1 MTSSIVIPARKLREM
16 LGAVM
21 PHAGDDDT
29 LPVLNAV
36 QFEIR
41 GGELFTVATDRY
53 TIGVARC
60 AIPGAKSTQP
70 PWATANLMLA
80 EARELAG
87 LISHADV
94 AALTFTD
101 DLLEMDGG
109 PGARASWTL
118 HAVEYPDWRTLMSNM
133 LAGEPAELPA
143 NYGLSPLH
151 LAKFRP
157 DEVDDRQ
164 YCRAPLRMRLLER
177 SDRKGVVL
185 HSGERFPVFLVTR
198 GDWFLGALMPTRID
212 PAEFGEPDPDPWAE
226 WTALLPPAEQ
236 APAEDAGKPLATATK

>member
-1 MTSSIVIPARKLREM
+1 MTSTIVVPAGKLQDM

-21 PHAGDDDT
+21 PHAGDEDH
-29 LPVLNAV
+29 LPLLNAV

-41 GGELFTVATDRY
+41 DGVLFAVATDRY

-60 AIPGAKSTQP
+60 AIPGAKANP
-70 PWATANLMLA
+70 PAWTTANLMLA
-80 EARELAG
+80 EAREMKRLLA
-87 LISHADV
+87 SSDV

-101 DLLEMDGG
+101 DLLELDAGRV
-109 PGARASWTL
+109 RASWTL
-118 HAVEYPDWRTLMSNM
+118 HSGEYPDWRTLMSNM
-133 LAGEPAELPA
+133 LAGEPAVLPA

-151 LAKFRP
+151 LAKFQP
-157 DEVDDRQ
+157 DQIDDRQ

-177 SDRKGVVL
+177 QDRKGVVL

-212 PAEFGEPDPDPWAE
+212 PAGDTPDPDSWAE
-226 WTALLPPAEQ
+226 WTALLSPAEK
-236 APAEDAGKPLATATK
+236 APAEDANKPPATANR